1 MLALICTAAKIVA
14 VLELYVSH
22 SLFVIACRCH
32 TNVPMIQC
40 VYVHVRVHIILL
52 LGVSLVMTCVY
63 HNLYYPLHRRTLIQS
78 CALNLLITNIE
89 IIILYTCVYV

>member
-22 SLFVIACRCH
+22 SLFMIAYRCH

-40 VYVHVRVHIILL
+40 VYVYVRVHNIILL
-52 LGVSLVMTCVY
+52 CISWYTHIMMCVY
-63 HNLYYPLHRRTLIQS
+63 HNLYYPLHRGTLMHAY
-78 CALNLLITNIE
+78 ALNLLIK
-89 IIILYTCVYV
+89 IILCTYVYV